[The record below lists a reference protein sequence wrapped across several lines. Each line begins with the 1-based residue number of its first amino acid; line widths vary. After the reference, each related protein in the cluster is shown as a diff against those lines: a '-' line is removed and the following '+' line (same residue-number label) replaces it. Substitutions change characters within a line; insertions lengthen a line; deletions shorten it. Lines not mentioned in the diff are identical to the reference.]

1 MRSALILT
9 RPMRTPSPAGEPV
22 SPGSL
27 VGDRKGDSKDF
38 LKVAVSMLDGEGYL
52 IYGDSLLAK
61 CSLILS
67 TFVPLN
73 KFVQFQ
79 SLWFNFSLFWL

>member
-1 MRSALILT
+1 
-9 RPMRTPSPAGEPV
+9 MRTPSPAGEPV
-22 SPGSL
+22 SPDSL

-38 LKVAVSMLDGEGYL
+38 FKGSCFYVRWGGIPYL
-52 IYGDSLLAK
+52 WGQSFLAK

-79 SLWFNFSLFWL
+79 SLWFKFQSLWL